1 MAEEYNFGK
10 TKEKDTE
17 VGLRDFLRIGFLVL
31 ARWPYI
37 LASILVSLMI
47 AFAVNKYTPNTYQL
61 SMTAAVEESV
71 NPLASSDNSLE
82 FAFSLGGTGVVD
94 TRKAILTSF
103 AHNNRVARQLGWEL
117 QVFAQGTLGR
127 REAYGQNYVKIEWDK
142 NHPQL
147 GGLRFDLS
155 VSKDGVNI
163 TTEQEGKNLTSI
175 DYTTNSQTALPKE
188 LDLEADLGFVSW
200 GQWVE
205 SEYYRFRIVKGS
217 GFNIEDDRSRSF
229 LFRSYDNVS
238 QWAIKNLTM
247 RSDERDKSSL
257 LTIEM
262 KGNHRQKL
270 ADYLNASVTE
280 LQAYELR
287 QKNQMAI
294 NTIEFIDGQLL
305 IIESALKDSETA
317 LEDFRSQNLIIDL
330 NTKSEQMLEYFI
342 ALEQEKSAL
351 TLKRSFYLYVI
362 DFLQNEQNFS
372 GLSIPSMGAFDDPI
386 VMQLAEQL
394 VSSSIALERVQLTL
408 ERNNP
413 ARRDLENEVAY
424 SRQALLNATNNAL
437 SSSYIVLKDV
447 NERIKVAE
455 AKMSK
460 LPSTEQQLIN
470 IQRKYEVRGGQY
482 QLLLEKR
489 SEAGILRASNVPDTK
504 VIDPAV
510 NRGQR

>member
-1 MAEEYNFGK
+1 
-10 TKEKDTE
+10 
-17 VGLRDFLRIGFLVL
+17 
-31 ARWPYI
+31 
-37 LASILVSLMI
+37 
-47 AFAVNKYTPNTYQL
+47 
-61 SMTAAVEESV
+61 
-71 NPLASSDNSLE
+71 
-82 FAFSLGGTGVVD
+82 
-94 TRKAILTSF
+94 
-103 AHNNRVARQLGWEL
+103 
-117 QVFAQGTLGR
+117 
-127 REAYGQNYVKIEWDK
+127 
-142 NHPQL
+142 
-147 GGLRFDLS
+147 
-155 VSKDGVNI
+155 
-163 TTEQEGKNLTSI
+163 
-175 DYTTNSQTALPKE
+175 
-188 LDLEADLGFVSW
+188 
-200 GQWVE
+200 
-205 SEYYRFRIVKGS
+205 
-217 GFNIEDDRSRSF
+217 
-229 LFRSYDNVS
+229 
-238 QWAIKNLTM
+238 M

-257 LTIEM
+257 LTVEM
-262 KGNHRQKL
+262 RGYNRQKL
-270 ADYLNASVTE
+270 ADYLNASIAE

-294 NTIEFIDGQLL
+294 NTIEFIDEQLMIL
-305 IIESALKDSETA
+305 ESALKDSETA

-351 TLKRSFYLYVI
+351 TLRSFYLYVI
-362 DFLQNEQNFS
+362 DFLQNEQNYS

-394 VSSSIALERVQLTL
+394 VSSSITLERVQLTL

-424 SRQALLNATNNAL
+424 SKQALLNATNNAL

-447 NERIKVAE
+447 NQRIEAAE
-455 AKMSK
+455 AEMSK

-510 NRGQR
+510 NEDKEISPNRFFNYLTLFFGLFIPIVVILIINALDNKLKSKRDIEKATTVPLAGMIPYSEHETSLVVVFGKPKFDF